1 MMSIPI
7 TLLIMIEVK
16 NDVERNCHLY
26 GLIASIGTSL
36 YCMIEEYGWIG
47 YLTNELK
54 RLKS

>member
-7 TLLIMIEVK
+7 TLLIIIEVK
-16 NDVERNCHLY
+16 SDFKSNCHLC